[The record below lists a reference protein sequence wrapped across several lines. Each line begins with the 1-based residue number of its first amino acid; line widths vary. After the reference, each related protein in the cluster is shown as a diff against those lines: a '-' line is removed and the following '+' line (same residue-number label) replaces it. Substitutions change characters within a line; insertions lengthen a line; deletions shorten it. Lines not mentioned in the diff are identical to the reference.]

1 VLQKFTVPGGV
12 YLVTVHPVHHKFGEQ
27 GLCLGLFDACQPQCL
42 KNGRIGLPIARNP
55 RGFRAVMHLT
65 GVLEPA
71 SADMLDEATIDLS
84 RWSAPLAPVEDEFCS
99 HRFGKDD
106 IDACLSQYVERVLT
120 GRPVSPKRGWG
131 GDLKGV
137 RGGLL

>member
-1 VLQKFTVPGGV
+1 MR
-12 YLVTVHPVHHKFGEQ
+12 
-27 GLCLGLFDACQPQCL
+27 LGLFDACQPQCL
-42 KNGRIGLPIARNP
+42 KNGGIRLPVARNP
-55 RGFRAVMHLT
+55 RGFRAVMHLA

-71 SADMLDEATIDLS
+71 PADMLDEATIDLS
-84 RWSAPLAPVEDEFCS
+84 RWSSPFAPVEDEFCS

-106 IDACLSQYVERVLT
+106 IDACLSQYFERVLA
-120 GRPVSPKRGWG
+120 GCPVPPKRRWG

>member
-1 VLQKFTVPGGV
+1 MHLI
-12 YLVTVHPVHHKFGEQ
+12 TVHPVHHKFGEQ
-27 GLCLGLFDACQPQCL
+27 GSCISFFDACQPQRL
-42 KNGRIGLPIARNP
+42 KNGRIGLPVARNP
-55 RGFRAVMHLT
+55 RGFRAVMHLA

-71 SADMLDEATIDLS
+71 PAYMLDEATIDLS
-84 RWSAPLAPVEDEFCS
+84 WWSAALAPIEDEFRS

-106 IDACLSQYVERVLT
+106 IDARLSHYVERVLT
-120 GRPVSPKRGWG
+120 GCPVPPKRWRG

>member
-1 VLQKFTVPGGV
+1 M
-12 YLVTVHPVHHKFGEQ
+12 YLITVHPVHHKFGEQ
-27 GLCLGLFDACQPQCL
+27 GLCFGLFNTRQPQCL
-42 KNGRIGLPIARNP
+42 KNGGIGLPVARNP
-55 RGFRAVMHLT
+55 RGFRAVMHLA

-71 SADMLDEATIDLS
+71 SAHMLDEATVDLS
-84 RWSAPLAPVEDEFCS
+84 WWSASLAPVEDEFCS

-120 GRPVSPKRGWG
+120 GCPVAPERGWG

-137 RGGLL
+137 RGSLP